1 MAIIL
6 EEKGK
11 SFDPVIV
18 DAFFQIED
26 KILEIA
32 HAFQDTEDHP
42 A

>member
-6 EEKGK
+6 EEKGNA
-11 SFDPVIV
+11 FDPVVV

-26 KILEIA
+26 RIRQIA
-32 HAFQDTEDHP
+32 NAFQDTEEYP